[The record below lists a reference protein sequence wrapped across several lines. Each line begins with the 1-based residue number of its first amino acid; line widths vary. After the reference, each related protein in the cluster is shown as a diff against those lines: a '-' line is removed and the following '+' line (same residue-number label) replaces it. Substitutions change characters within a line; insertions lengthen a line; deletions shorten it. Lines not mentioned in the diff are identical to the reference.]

1 MNLIQLIH
9 IFLLT
14 NLFLRNYEIIILK
27 NYIILEYHFY
37 LIYIS
42 KEKNNKKKTLK
53 KNDKFPKLN
62 IKEAITVFPS
72 QEILLLNANIINE

>member
-1 MNLIQLIH
+1 M
-9 IFLLT
+9 
-14 NLFLRNYEIIILK
+14 
-27 NYIILEYHFY
+27 ILEYHFY
-37 LIYIS
+37 LIYNS